1 MIDYHTLTN
10 EYYVYWLAYPESMG
24 GAIFYIGKGQG
35 YRIADHEREAR
46 KGVQSRKCD
55 IIRDIWMH
63 GEEVVKGVIA
73 TFAYYREHDALM
85 YEWAM
90 INMTSFAEHL
100 ANQKSGTFNR
110 RKTNR
115 VIING
120 RAVFV

>member
-10 EYYVYWLAYPESMG
+10 EYYVYVLAYPESMG
-24 GAIFYIGKGQG
+24 GAIFYIGKGQAD
-35 YRIADHEREAR
+35 RIADHEREAR
-46 KGVQSRKCD
+46 KGVQSHKCD
-55 IIRDIWMH
+55 IIRDIWAH

-90 INMTSFAEHL
+90 INMTGFAEHL
-100 ANQKSGTFNR
+100 VNRRSGTVKK
-110 RKTNR
+110 KTKR

-120 RAVFV
+120 RVVFV